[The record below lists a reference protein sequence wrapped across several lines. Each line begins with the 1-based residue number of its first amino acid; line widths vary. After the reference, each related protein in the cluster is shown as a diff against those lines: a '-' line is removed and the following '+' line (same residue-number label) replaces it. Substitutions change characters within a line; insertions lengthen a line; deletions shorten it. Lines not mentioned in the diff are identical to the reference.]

1 VKNAPQLDTARLNL
15 SYSYPEDSWSIS
27 DTMDSDEYYSF
38 SEIGEMC
45 DYKKMAEREHKQ
57 TDV

>member
-1 VKNAPQLDTARLNL
+1 
-15 SYSYPEDSWSIS
+15 
-27 DTMDSDEYYSF
+27 MDSDEYYSF